1 MFEHLS
7 RLHHLVAPACALC
20 VILCTVSWQGS
31 NYNYGLDKMEQR
43 EDYDRELY
51 FMFEIALSATIRV
64 VKKTKAG
71 KVIEKVRIKGAHTLK
86 LARQVPIIKK
96 MFEPVDVIESPWI
109 VLEMS
114 EFGEEDKAV
123 KEM

>member
-1 MFEHLS
+1 
-7 RLHHLVAPACALC
+7 
-20 VILCTVSWQGS
+20 
-31 NYNYGLDKMEQR
+31 MEQR

-51 FMFEIALSATIRV
+51 FMFEIALLATIRV
-64 VKKTKAG
+64 VKKNKAG
-71 KVIEKVRIKGAHTLK
+71 KVVEKVRLKGAHTLK

-114 EFGEEDKAV
+114 EFREEEKAGKGV
-123 KEM
+123 